1 MTKASKKLADLLAKQ
16 EETARQI
23 AEIQK
28 QAATE
33 IGQIA
38 VGAGIHTL
46 DLTKK
51 TTGGSF
57 QRSGCAIFQRPGT
70 KRQSFKPGKLGFKGK
85 FPGRKRWKE
94 RLIHV
99 TKSSW
104 AAL

>member
-51 TTGGSF
+51 QLEEVFSEVAARFSKGQEQSDKASSQGS
-57 QRSGCAIFQRPGT
+57 
-70 KRQSFKPGKLGFKGK
+70 
-85 FPGRKRWKE
+85 
-94 RLIHV
+94 
-99 TKSSW
+99 
-104 AAL
+104 